1 MDLERLSEEEK
12 LDIEILYRTVNIKDH
27 LGAGDATLPLNGK
40 DSDEKIGKLIKRVL
54 DHADGALIS
63 VREQ

>member
-1 MDLERLSEEEK
+1 MDLEQLSEEEK

-27 LGAGDATLPLNGK
+27 LGAGDATLSLDGK
-40 DSDEKIGKLIKRVL
+40 DSDEKIGKLVKRAL
-54 DHADGALIS
+54 NHADGASIC